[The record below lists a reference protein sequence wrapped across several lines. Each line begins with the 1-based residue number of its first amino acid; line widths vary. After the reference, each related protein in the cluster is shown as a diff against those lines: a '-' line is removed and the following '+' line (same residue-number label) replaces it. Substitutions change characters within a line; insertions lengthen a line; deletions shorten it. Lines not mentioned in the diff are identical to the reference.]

1 MGETSS
7 DSETN
12 KSKQAK
18 FHNYPFWS
26 PRFWH
31 AMRLGDWLK
40 LLVENRFAIHPIR
53 IPMAFLV
60 TMVASFNSLMAFCQR
75 FKYGGR
81 IAATPVSDP
90 PVFIIG
96 HWRSG
101 TTFLHELMVLDDR
114 FTYPTTYQCF
124 APQHFL
130 LTEWFFANY
139 WGFLLPKQRPM
150 DNVKAGWQRPQED
163 EFALLAMG
171 IRTPYRRMAFPNR
184 KPPDQQ
190 YLNMEGVSAGDLDK
204 WKEGLSTF
212 VKSLT
217 LNESKRVI
225 LKSPTHTGRIEVLS
239 QMFPGAKFI
248 HITRHPYSL
257 FPSTRRL
264 WHSLDSVQGLQL
276 PRNEHLDELVYD
288 SFDRMYRGFESQR
301 SLLPDGSLYE
311 LRYEDLVQDPV
322 GKLEEVY
329 QKLQLGDFQ
338 PVRPTFEQY
347 VESQKGYQT
356 NRYELEAELRSE
368 LRRRWSDY
376 FQRYGYSD
384 QDE

>member
-1 MGETSS
+1 MGEKSQES
-7 DSETN
+7 KSA
-12 KSKQAK
+12 KSKKAK

-40 LLVENRFAIHPIR
+40 LLVENRFAVHPLR
-53 IPMAFLV
+53 IPMAFLISL
-60 TMVASFNSLMAFCQR
+60 VASFNSVMAFFQR
-75 FKYGGR
+75 LKYGRR
-81 IAATPVSDP
+81 IEATQLSDP

-150 DNVKAGWQRPQED
+150 DNVKTGWQRPQED

-171 IRTPYRRMAFPNR
+171 VRTPYRRMAFPNR
-184 KPPDQQ
+184 TPPDQE
-190 YLNMEGVSAGDLDK
+190 YLNMEGISGKDLET
-204 WKEGLSTF
+204 WQEGLSEF
-212 VKSLT
+212 VRSLT
-217 LNESKRVI
+217 LKDSKRVI
-225 LKSPTHTGRIEVLS
+225 LKSPTHTGRMEVLS
-239 QMFPGAKFI
+239 RMFPGAKFI

-264 WHSLDSVQGLQL
+264 WHSLDTVQGLQL

-288 SFDRMYRGFESQR
+288 SFDRMYRGFNSQ
-301 SLLPDGSLYE
+301 STAFPDDCLYD

-322 GKLEEVY
+322 GKLKDIY
-329 QKLQLGDFQ
+329 QQLQLGNFEH
-338 PVRPTFEQY
+338 VRPTLEQH
-347 VESQKGYQT
+347 VDAQKGYQT
-356 NRYELEAELRSE
+356 NRYELDADLRNELRT
-368 LRRRWSDY
+368 RWASY
-376 FQRYGYSD
+376 FEKYGYG
-384 QDE
+384 DEE

>member
-1 MGETSS
+1 MGEMSQESKSS
-7 DSETN
+7 

-40 LLVENRFAIHPIR
+40 LLVENRFAVHPIR
-53 IPMAFLV
+53 IPMAFLIS
-60 TMVASFNSLMAFCQR
+60 MVAAFNSVMAFIQR
-75 FKYGGR
+75 LKYGRR
-81 IAATPVSDP
+81 IEETQLSDP

-150 DNVKAGWQRPQED
+150 DNVKTGWQRPQED

-184 KPPDQQ
+184 TPPDQE
-190 YLNMEGVSAGDLDK
+190 YLNMEGISVKDLETWQD
-204 WKEGLSTF
+204 GLREF

-217 LNESKRVI
+217 LKDSKRVI
-225 LKSPTHTGRIEVLS
+225 LKSPTHTGRVEALS
-239 QMFPGAKFI
+239 RMFPGAKFI

-264 WHSLDSVQGLQL
+264 WHSLDTVQGLQL

-288 SFDRMYRGFESQR
+288 SFDRMYQGFDSQ
-301 SLLPDGSLYE
+301 STALPDDCLYE

-322 GKLEEVY
+322 GKVRDIY
-329 QKLQLGDFQ
+329 QQLQLGDFEH
-338 PVRPTFEQY
+338 VRPTLERY
-347 VESQKGYQT
+347 VDAQKGYQT
-356 NRYELEAELRSE
+356 NRYELDEDLRDE
-368 LRRRWSDY
+368 LRRRWANY
-376 FQRYGYSD
+376 FEKYGYG
-384 QDE
+384 DED